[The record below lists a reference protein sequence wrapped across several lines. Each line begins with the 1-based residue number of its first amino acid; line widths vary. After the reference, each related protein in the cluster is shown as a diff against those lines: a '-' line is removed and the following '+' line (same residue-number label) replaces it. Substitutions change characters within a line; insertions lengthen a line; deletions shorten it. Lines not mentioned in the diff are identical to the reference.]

1 MGLGFN
7 QVKMMTKKKIKIR
20 EDLVKILEEEGPLT
34 SATLVEKLEEMNPRR
49 RTNSTSV
56 GQILRS
62 KQFCKAGYVTVGR
75 GDMWH
80 QATLWK
86 LKEE

>member
-1 MGLGFN
+1 
-7 QVKMMTKKKIKIR
+7 MTKKTNKIIQ
-20 EDLVKILEEEGPLT
+20 DLVKILEKEGPLT
-34 SATLVEKLEEMNPRR
+34 SATLVERLEEINPRR
-49 RTNSTSV
+49 RTNSYTV
-56 GQILRS
+56 GAILRS

-80 QATLWK
+80 QSTLWK

>member
-1 MGLGFN
+1 
-7 QVKMMTKKKIKIR
+7 MTKKKIKIR
-20 EDLVKILEEEGPLT
+20 EDLIKILQKERPLT
-34 SATLVEKLEEMNPRR
+34 CSALVERLEEMNPRR
-49 RTNSTSV
+49 RTNTTSV

-80 QATLWK
+80 QSTLWT